1 MVSATH
7 TVPMVK
13 STLWTGRIISTLVAL
28 FLAFDSIIK
37 LLRLGPAVD
46 ATTLLGYP
54 ASLVLVIG
62 VVETICLAAY
72 VIPRTSLLGAILLT
86 GYLGGAVA
94 SQMRVGTPLFQ
105 IVFPLIMGALLWGG
119 LLLRDNQLRG
129 RLLLAR

>member
-1 MVSATH
+1 MVSSTH
-7 TVPMVK
+7 TTPMVK

-37 LLRLGPAVD
+37 LLQLAPAVD

>member
-7 TVPMVK
+7 TTPVVK

-37 LLRLGPAVD
+37 LLQLAPAVD

-129 RLLLAR
+129 RLLLAQ

>member
-1 MVSATH
+1 MVTATH
-7 TVPMVK
+7 TTPVVK

-37 LLRLGPAVD
+37 LLQLAPAVD

-62 VVETICLAAY
+62 VIESICLAAY
-72 VIPRTSLLGAILLT
+72 VLPRTSLLGAILLA

-94 SQMRVGTPLFQ
+94 SQLRAGTPVFQ
-105 IVFPLIMGALLWGG
+105 VVFPLIIGALIWGG
-119 LLLRDNQLRG
+119 LLLRDDRLRA
-129 RLLLAR
+129 RLLPR